1 MMFLLKCNSTAL
13 WKFGRQR
20 CITSL
25 YSESQEWYTRSVLP
39 FTMVGFRLVFIHI
52 LKCCSLSCNWRYAC
66 DVTSKNLGTLPRRHM
81 TVITSQIIGK
91 HQSSALHARFEWNLP
106 VADRFPSQRA
116 SNATVFPCD
125 DVIMNPLWIHWE
137 WMESYHCKN
146 TNPPVTK

>member
-13 WKFGRQR
+13 WKLGRQR

-81 TVITSQIIGK
+81 TVITSQIIGYPIVYSTVCSGVHQRK
-91 HQSSALHARFEWNLP
+91 HQSSALHARFEWNPP
-106 VADRFPSQRA
+106 VTDRFPSQRA
-116 SNATVFPCD
+116 SNAKVFPCD
-125 DVIMNPLWIHWE
+125 DVIMNPY
-137 WMESYHCKN
+137 ESTEN
-146 TNPPVTK
+146 